1 MLVVLTALAG
11 IGLAEVNIKGEDV
24 LWHFGYEAVK
34 LPSRTPPR
42 FGRNSYPGKGVMKI
56 KDGVLTIRIE
66 GDGKTNQLG
75 LLHMS
80 KPEWV
85 NTPAS
90 TVEVRLRIVEQIPG
104 TLYAA
109 NMRMRSN
116 KKACGIFFSTDKVAL
131 GGQSAP
137 VTSAPIDATKF
148 HVYRLTLESGVVKL
162 YVDGEKE
169 PVLTHKPTPG
179 LERPLVEFGAFL
191 NTTKFPKEGLGG
203 VVEWDYIRWN
213 QGGAFKPGTTDPK
226 AQTRI
231 ESPEDKRK
239 KMRVGVKELDA
250 IVDPSQRAARA
261 VELAQGFIKN
271 SDAIF
276 ATQILRR
283 TRSYLP
289 DYPAAMDALG
299 FVKFGERW
307 VSKKSLPLWQDGKVK
322 NSLRV
327 MTFNILRDRRRD
339 TNWLWV
345 QRQPLVAAVINDY
358 QPDLIG
364 IQEIRDDMLDP
375 LMPVLPGYTLAKMP
389 CTPALRAR
397 SYAGEFI
404 YRTDRFELLDKAYF
418 IFPPYDP
425 VTGEYVAGKKLVR
438 RGGMM
443 IVLRDKI
450 SGKTVCGFSS
460 HLAHSSKEAN
470 LASCEIIKKRLLKLP
485 EDALIFVTGDFNTS
499 RRTPSWNVLVTGER
513 AMSDAR
519 TLTLQRSISRNRND
533 AIDWLMFYPKTL
545 PVLFH
550 SVIRYTEGKVRVSD
564 HDAVYAEFGL

>member
-1 MLVVLTALAG
+1 MILTALAG
-11 IGLAEVNIKGEDV
+11 ISLAEANIEGGDV
-24 LWHFGYEAVK
+24 LWHYGYEAVK
-34 LPSRTPPR
+34 LPSRTAPR
-42 FGRNSYPGKGVMKI
+42 FGRNSYPGKGVMTV

-75 LLHMS
+75 LLNMS
-80 KPEWV
+80 SPEWV

-90 TVEVRLRIVEQIPG
+90 TVEVRLRVVEQIPG

-131 GGQSAP
+131 GGQSAT

-148 HVYRLTLESGVVKL
+148 HVYRLTLEADVVKL
-162 YVDGEKE
+162 YVDGQEE

-179 LERPLVEFGAFL
+179 LLRPLVEFGAFL
-191 NTTKFPKEGLGG
+191 NTTNFPKEGLGG
-203 VVEWDYIRWN
+203 VAEWDYIHWN
-213 QGGAFKPGTTDPK
+213 QGGAFKPGVADPK
-226 AQTRI
+226 ARKRI
-231 ESPEDKRK
+231 ESSEDKRK
-239 KMRVGVKELDA
+239 KRHAGVKELSA
-250 IVDPSQRAARA
+250 IADPSQHAARA
-261 VELAQGFIKN
+261 VELAKLLIKN
-271 SDAIF
+271 NDAIF

-283 TRSYLP
+283 TRSYMP

-299 FVKFGERW
+299 FVKFSDRW
-307 VSKKSLPLWQDGKVK
+307 VSKKSLSLWRSGKVK
-322 NSLRV
+322 NLLRI
-327 MTFNILRDRRRD
+327 MTFNILRDRRHVAK
-339 TNWLWV
+339 WLWV
-345 QRQPLVAAVINDY
+345 KRQPLVAAVINDY

-364 IQEIRDDMLDP
+364 IQEVREDMLNP
-375 LMPVLPGYTLAKMP
+375 LMRVLPGYALAKMP
-389 CTPALRAR
+389 CTPTLRAG

-425 VTGEYVAGKKLVR
+425 VTGEYVAGKKVAR

-443 IVLRDKI
+443 IVLRNKI

-460 HLAHSSKEAN
+460 HLAYKSKEAN
-470 LASCEIIKKRLLKLP
+470 LASCEMIKKRLLELP
-485 EDALIFVTGDFNTS
+485 EDALIFVMGDFNIIRSTL
-499 RRTPSWNVLVTGER
+499 SWNALATGER

-519 TLTLQRSISRNRND
+519 ALTLQKSISRTRID
-533 AIDWLMFYPKTL
+533 GIDWLIKKKKTL

-550 SVIRYTEGKVRVSD
+550 SVIRYTEGKIRASD
-564 HDAVYAEFGL
+564 HDAVYTEFGL